1 MKKDDDMK
9 DSKVVVLSRA
19 KPEAPQAVPG
29 DPCAVD
35 LARAGRFLRRL
46 MEAGYFGKVTF
57 SLQNG
62 KLVECRTEQTM
73 KVDEF

>member
-1 MKKDDDMK
+1 MKDDDDMK
-9 DSKVVVLSRA
+9 DSKVVVLPRGRQ
-19 KPEAPQAVPG
+19 PAPPV
-29 DPCAVD
+29 DPTDACSVD

-46 MEAGYFGKVTF
+46 MEAGYFGKITF

-73 KVDEF
+73 KVDEI